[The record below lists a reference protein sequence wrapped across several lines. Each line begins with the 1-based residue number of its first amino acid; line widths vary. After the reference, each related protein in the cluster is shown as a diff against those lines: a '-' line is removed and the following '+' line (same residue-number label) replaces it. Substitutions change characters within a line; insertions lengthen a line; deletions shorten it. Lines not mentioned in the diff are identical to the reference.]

1 MRQFLAVALSGAM
14 IVTPALAAAA
24 TTGVP
29 TPKPAPPRTAAKP
42 HVPRAG
48 ATLLKSSEPTFDE
61 GTAQRINA
69 AMLSYSALEVRGGWP
84 VLPNGAKLVPG
95 AHGSDVALLR
105 QRLAMTDDLPAN
117 EVGGYVYDEPV
128 VAAVRH
134 FQARHGLPES
144 GIVDKKTLAALNVP
158 VSKRLRQLG
167 ASLDRLSGF
176 DFMFAQ
182 RYVVVNIPAAIA
194 EAVTRDHVDHRY
206 VVVVGK
212 PDRPSPLVATMI
224 TTVNL
229 NPTWTV
235 PLSILKKD
243 IMTRMRRD
251 PGYISRMKMRVL
263 DSKGGEINPRSID
276 WKSIRSPNFT
286 VRQDSGPGNALGAVR
301 LDMPNKHSVYMHDT
315 NHKNLFSKDYRFQSS
330 GCARVENVRDLAAW
344 LLEDNQG
351 WDRKR
356 IDAAIA
362 KGERTNV
369 RLTYKVP
376 VAWVYLTG
384 WATRD
389 GQVHFR
395 DDIYGW
401 DKGPAEPMKKGP
413 PQRVAMSPGRKSGF
427 VLQSSKSQPPKVREV
442 SILDSL

>member
-1 MRQFLAVALSGAM
+1 MRASSVLFVTAAFIAMPVLS
-14 IVTPALAAAA
+14 PAA
-24 TTGVP
+24 TPGVP
-29 TPKPAPPRTAAKP
+29 VPKPAPPRVAAKAD
-42 HVPRAG
+42 VPRAG

-69 AMLSYSALEVRGGWP
+69 AMLSYSALDVRGGWP
-84 VLPNGAKLVPG
+84 ALSAGAKLVPG
-95 AHGSDVALLR
+95 AHGPDVALLR

-117 EVGGYVYDEPV
+117 EIGGYVYDEDV
-128 VAAVRH
+128 AAAVRH

-144 GIVDKKTLAALNVP
+144 GIVDKKTLAELNVP
-158 VSKRLRQLG
+158 VRTRLRQLG

-176 DFMFAQ
+176 DFLFAE
-182 RYVVVNIPAAIA
+182 RYVVVNIPAAVA

-206 VVVVGK
+206 VIVVGK
-212 PDRPSPLVATMI
+212 PERPSPLVATMI
-224 TTVNL
+224 TAVNL

-243 IMTRMRRD
+243 IMPRMRRD
-251 PGYISRMKMRVL
+251 PGYISRMRMRVL

-276 WKSIRSPNFT
+276 WKTIRSPNFT

-301 LDMPNKHSVYMHDT
+301 LDMPNKHAVYMHDT

-330 GCARVENVRDLAAW
+330 GCARVEDVRDLAAW
-344 LLEDNQG
+344 LLEDNKG

-362 KGERTNV
+362 KGVRSDI

-384 WATRD
+384 WASRD
-389 GQVHFR
+389 GKVHFR

-401 DKGPAEPMKKGP
+401 DKGAAEPLKQGP
-413 PQRVAMSPGRKSGF
+413 EQRVAMSPGRKSGF
-427 VLQSSKSQPPKVREV
+427 VLQSAKSQTPRVREV